1 MQKKGG
7 FGPFFFCRLIDL
19 LGAFAYICAYQH
31 HTTEETEMTYFVT
44 ALTNDAARLIVS
56 ETRTT
61 DKIVAEMVA
70 AHLEAQGY
78 VVVRKQEA

>member
-1 MQKKGG
+1 
-7 FGPFFFCRLIDL
+7 
-19 LGAFAYICAYQH
+19 
-31 HTTEETEMTYFVT
+31 MTYFVT